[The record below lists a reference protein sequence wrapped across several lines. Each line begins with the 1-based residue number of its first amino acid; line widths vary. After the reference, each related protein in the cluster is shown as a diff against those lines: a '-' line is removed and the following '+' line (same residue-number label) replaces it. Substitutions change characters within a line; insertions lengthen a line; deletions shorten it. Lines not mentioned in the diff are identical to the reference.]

1 MRGLNVFPDPLQQLF
16 EHHLL
21 HKSYEDAEAF
31 TKEVAKQ
38 YLSYIDATLAHVPIH
53 IRSAVIEDLESE
65 AHEML
70 IKKMYGVGSET
81 ENSNFGRVIELEPK
95 RKKLKAIDFYLP
107 SIEPESEPNH
117 EPDER

>member
-1 MRGLNVFPDPLQQLF
+1 MRGLSVFPDPLQQLF

-31 TKEVAKQ
+31 TKEVAKE
-38 YLSYIDATLAHVPIH
+38 YLCYIDATLAHVPIH

-65 AHEML
+65 THEML
-70 IKKMYGVGSET
+70 IKKMYGVGSES

-95 RKKLKAIDFYLP
+95 KRKLKAIDFYLP
-107 SIEPESEPNH
+107 VPDEQNTH